1 MSNWTRHRVSATP
14 LVFRRVLV
22 LLLAI
27 SLFVA
32 SACGDV
38 QEADVQIDDTPAPV
52 VPIRILALGDS
63 YTVGE
68 RVGKLENWP
77 VQLVRKLR
85 IEGWPVAEPV
95 AIAATGWDTGDLT
108 AAIVAADLEGSFD
121 VVTLLI
127 GVNNQFRG
135 GSIEEFEAGLASL
148 TDKAIGFA
156 DGNAD
161 RVLLIS
167 IPDWGVTPFA
177 EGAPRA
183 EIAAE
188 IDMFNAA
195 VRDRARRAGTGFID
209 ITGISRRAAD
219 EPELVASDGLHPS
232 GQMYSEWVDLI
243 YPEVIKV
250 VDSTDKSS

>member
-1 MSNWTRHRVSATP
+1 MQVSA
-14 LVFRRVLV
+14 
-22 LLLAI
+22 LLIATL
-27 SLFVA
+27 LFVA
-32 SACGDV
+32 AACSPGGDA
-38 QEADVQIDDTPAPV
+38 QEAGVPIDETPAPV

-68 RVGKLENWP
+68 QVGKLENWP

-85 IEGWPVAEPV
+85 IEGQPVAEPV
-95 AIAATGWDTGDLT
+95 VIAATGWNTGDLM
-108 AAIVAADLEGSFD
+108 AAIVAADLQGSFD
-121 VVTLLI
+121 IVTLLI
-127 GVNNQFRG
+127 GVNNQFHG
-135 GSIEEFEAGLASL
+135 GAIEEFETGLATL

-156 DGNAD
+156 DGNAS

-177 EGAPRA
+177 ASAPRA

-195 VRDRARRAGTGFID
+195 VRERAEMAGTGFID

-232 GQMYSEWVDLI
+232 GQMYSEWVELI
-243 YPEVIKV
+243 YPAVIEI
-250 VDSTDKSS
+250 VDSID